1 MRVRNFVRLAVVI
14 SLVSLLGCNEQVN
27 EPDGFQL
34 ADLEH
39 YKFETVENDLS
50 LLKAGGMHFIEGD
63 GVFSIGW
70 NEVFRKFDDDA
81 RIKGMAFAVVFG
93 EQSTTSDKFPGYGI
107 DMGTVT
113 INYTNGEIELHKM
126 QHDARGTAYLL
137 FHRPFG
143 GSDNLLEYIP
153 STDYQFVVSGSDS
166 FSPLNVTFTSPASLI
181 NISNLA
187 HGDDINVSE
196 DLTVTWD
203 GGNADGQ
210 IAIRVMAHHNPF
222 EGGRDGRG
230 GPGGR
235 GGPRG
240 HHPPH
245 PGINKGDVIIEFL
258 DNNPGE
264 YTISA
269 ETIQNLIGDTGADK
283 LVVGVSQF
291 EMSEIQHDGKTI
303 NTAMRNGNSVMLDIV
318 Q

>member
-1 MRVRNFVRLAVVI
+1 MKVRNFVVVAVVL
-14 SLVSLLGCNEQVN
+14 SLVSFLGCNEQVN

-34 ADLEH
+34 ADLEL

-70 NEVFRKFDDDA
+70 NEVFRKFDDNS

-93 EQSTTSDKFPGYGI
+93 EQSTSSSRFPGYVL
-107 DMGTVT
+107 DVGTVT
-113 INYTNGEIELHKM
+113 INYANGEINMHKM
-126 QHDARGTAYLL
+126 QHDARGTAYSL

-143 GSDNLLEYIP
+143 GSENLLEYIP
-153 STDYQFVVSGSDS
+153 GIEYQFVVSGSDS
-166 FSPLNVTFTSPASLI
+166 FSPLNVSLTSPASLI
-181 NISNLA
+181 DISNLA

-196 DLTVTWD
+196 DLTVSWD
-203 GGNADGQ
+203 GGKADGQ

-222 EGGRDGRG
+222 KRDGV
-230 GPGGR
+230 PGRR

-240 HHPPH
+240 HHRPH
-245 PGINKGDVIIEFL
+245 PGLNNGDVIIEIL

-269 ETIQNLIGDTGADK
+269 EVIQRLIGDTGADK

-291 EMSEIQHDGKTI
+291 DMSEIEHDGTPI
-303 NTAMRNGNSVMLDIV
+303 PTAMRNGNSVMLNIF

>member
-1 MRVRNFVRLAVVI
+1 MKVRNFVGVAVVL
-14 SLVSLLGCNEQVN
+14 SLVSFLGCNEQLN

-34 ADLEH
+34 ADLEL

-70 NEVFRKFDDDA
+70 NEVFRKFDDNSH
-81 RIKGMAFAVVFG
+81 IKGMAFAVVFG
-93 EQSTTSDKFPGYGI
+93 HQSTTSTDFPGTGI
-107 DMGTVT
+107 DLGTVT

-126 QHDARGTAYLL
+126 THDARGTAYSL
-137 FHRPFG
+137 FHWPFG

-153 STDYQFVVSGSDS
+153 STEYQFVVSGSDS
-166 FSPLNVTFTSPASLI
+166 FSPLNVTLTSLSSLI

-187 HGDDINVSE
+187 HGDDINASE

-203 GGNADGQ
+203 GGNATGQ
-210 IAIRVMAHHNPF
+210 VAIRVMAHQNPF
-222 EGGRDGRG
+222 KGGRDGRG
-230 GPGGR
+230 GPGRR

-245 PGINKGDVIIEFL
+245 PGLNHGDVIIEIL

-269 ETIQNLIGDTGADK
+269 ETIQSLLGDTEADK

-291 EMSEIQHDGKTI
+291 DLNEIQHDGKTI